1 VRPSCDQARIKP
13 EIKPQI
19 KPQIKEDVIA
29 ARGTAVVT
37 GAAQGI
43 GRAVC
48 ERLALD
54 GFDVAVLDLD
64 GGGAERVAAAVGG
77 RGYSCDVTDPASL
90 QAVADELGP
99 ISALVN
105 NAGIFRAGSLVDGD
119 LDALDV
125 VLRTN
130 LMGTV
135 YAVRAFGKG
144 LRSSD
149 SAAVV
154 NLSSVAAVTA
164 SPQVG
169 SYPASKSAIETVT
182 RQLAQE
188 LGPDGVR
195 VNAIGPGFIRTEGT
209 EASYAGG
216 GVERRAAGV
225 PLRRVGG
232 PADIAAVVSFLC
244 GADSAYVNGQ
254 IIYVDGGISAGSAA
268 G

>member
-1 VRPSCDQARIKP
+1 MRPGP
-13 EIKPQI
+13 
-19 KPQIKEDVIA
+19 IKEGVIA

-48 ERLALD
+48 ERLATD
-54 GFDVAVLDLD
+54 GYDIAALDLD
-64 GGGAERVAAAVGG
+64 PAGAEQVAKSVGG
-77 RGYSCDVTDPASL
+77 RGYGCDVTDPASL
-90 QAVADELGP
+90 QAVADEFGP
-99 ISALVN
+99 VAALIN
-105 NAGIFRAGSLVDGD
+105 NAGIFRAGSLVDGE
-119 LDALDV
+119 LDALDL

-135 YAVRAFGKG
+135 HAVRAFRGG
-144 LRSSD
+144 LRAAGT
-149 SAAVV
+149 AAVV
-154 NLSSVAAVTA
+154 NLSSVAALTA

-195 VNAIGPGFIRTEGT
+195 VNAIGPGFIWTEGT
-209 EASYAGG
+209 DASYVGG
-216 GVERRAAGV
+216 GAQRRASGV
-225 PLRRVGG
+225 PLRRVGR
-232 PADIAAVVSFLC
+232 PEDIAAVVSFLC
-244 GADSAYVNGQ
+244 GPDSAYVNGQ